1 MAAPPRTKIRP
12 SWRPAVPP
20 PPVAGAPVGKNDVVV
35 GSGDGLTVVVAGV
48 GVVVCVLGVVVGC
61 VVLAEALAEALE
73 VAVPDDDDDPDE
85 GPDGEKIDGT
95 LDDGAPV
102 QAETVAA
109 TRTIKAA
116 QLRTASRGLL
126 AGLAEVMRILMEPP

>member
-1 MAAPPRTKIRP
+1 M
-12 SWRPAVPP
+12 
-20 PPVAGAPVGKNDVVV
+20 VV
-35 GSGDGLTVVVAGV
+35 GTGDGLTVVAVGV

-61 VVLAEALAEALE
+61 VVLAEASAEAVE

-102 QAETVAA
+102 QAETAAA
-109 TRTIKAA
+109 TRTIKVA
-116 QLRTASRGLL
+116 QPRTASRGLL
-126 AGLAEVMRILMEPP
+126 AGLAEVMRTFMEPP